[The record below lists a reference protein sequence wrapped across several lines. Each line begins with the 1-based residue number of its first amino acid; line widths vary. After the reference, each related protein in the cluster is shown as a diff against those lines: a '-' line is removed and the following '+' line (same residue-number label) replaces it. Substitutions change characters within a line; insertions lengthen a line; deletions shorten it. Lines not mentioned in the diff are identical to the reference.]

1 MGVNGGCRVLGDE
14 QMLLPRRGFDEENI
28 AALHAPRHAEKP

>member
-1 MGVNGGCRVLGDE
+1 MGVNGGHRVLGDE

-28 AALHAPRHAEKP
+28 AAQHRPRHTAKP